1 MCYTDKDGLI
11 SLWEGEK
18 KHKKEETDTMFLI
31 TYDKDTYYLP
41 KEVIFNL
48 DTDLNEDVCKRIV
61 EYTSRD
67 NQIFYKD
74 KYIGD

>member
-1 MCYTDKDGLI
+1 LCYTDKDGLI